1 MPISTNTT
9 LTPIIPFS
17 LIVDTDYGLMQLIK
31 EKYYDKS
38 VFTSILEESSK
49 EEIIYFLYSR
59 KNINPLS
66 EFVFEEIDQDTID
79 SLYNE
84 FIEKEYINILKRSN
98 TTDFYELVKLF
109 NNSDGAI
116 NPIILCKNELEESVI
131 NKLSKI
137 EEINPPL
144 STLIGDYN
152 DINISAYDPIYFK
165 YYIDSIKVLDKLNGK
180 NLYIANYEFNFMY
193 TEENERILLPDISIL
208 LLDHNLAKTI
218 DIYKIDEE
226 DIPIG

>member
-1 MPISTNTT
+1 M
-9 LTPIIPFS
+9 
-17 LIVDTDYGLMQLIK
+17 
-31 EKYYDKS
+31 
-38 VFTSILEESSK
+38 
-49 EEIIYFLYSR
+49 
-59 KNINPLS
+59 
-66 EFVFEEIDQDTID
+66 
-79 SLYNE
+79 
-84 FIEKEYINILKRSN
+84 
-98 TTDFYELVKLF
+98 
-109 NNSDGAI
+109 
-116 NPIILCKNELEESVI
+116 EESVI

-165 YYIDSIKVLDKLNGK
+165 YYIDSTKVLDKLNGK

-218 DIYKIDEE
+218 DIYKINEE